1 MPTFL
6 NVKVYFETLHKS
18 FVCKLEF
25 EWFVFG
31 NKNPAILSMSDAS
44 KVFQFY
50 ETLFPVPYISFQL
63 LL

>member
-25 EWFVFG
+25 EWSNLFFV
-31 NKNPAILSMSDAS
+31 KTKEMTREEDA
-44 KVFQFY
+44 
-50 ETLFPVPYISFQL
+50 
-63 LL
+63 